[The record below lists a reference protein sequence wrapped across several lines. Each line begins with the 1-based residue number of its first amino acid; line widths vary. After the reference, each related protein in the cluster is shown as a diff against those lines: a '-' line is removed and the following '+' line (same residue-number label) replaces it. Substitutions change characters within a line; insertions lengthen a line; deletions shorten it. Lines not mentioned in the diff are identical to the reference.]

1 MCVKVK
7 NYLYQSNYSTK
18 VPAKFNKQE
27 RLCSKK
33 QIDLL
38 FQKGSSTIA
47 FPLKLIYM
55 ETELAYV
62 KPCQAMFVVPKRSFK
77 KAHDRNKLKRR
88 MREAYRLNKNA
99 LYEALNLKNKKIILS
114 FLFVGKKA
122 EEYKEIE
129 TAIILQLKKIEVALK
144 PVK

>member
-1 MCVKVK
+1 M
-7 NYLYQSNYSTK
+7 
-18 VPAKFNKQE
+18 PAKFTKQE

-38 FQKGSSTIA
+38 FLKGNTA
-47 FPLKLIYM
+47 AAHPLKLIFI

-88 MREAYRLNKNA
+88 MREAYRLNKESF
-99 LYEALNLKNKKIILS
+99 YELLKLNNKKS
-114 FLFVGKKA
+114 NSMPFVCW
-122 EEYKEIE
+122 
-129 TAIILQLKKIEVALK
+129 
-144 PVK
+144 